1 MLTDAGSRQ
10 ASATYVTSGLTARAR
25 PADTAPMLSS
35 PATFIIMMTTIQTA
49 ARGLDG

>member
-1 MLTDAGSRQ
+1 MAEAGHSPAAAQ
-10 ASATYVTSGLTARAR
+10 GVTSGLTARAR